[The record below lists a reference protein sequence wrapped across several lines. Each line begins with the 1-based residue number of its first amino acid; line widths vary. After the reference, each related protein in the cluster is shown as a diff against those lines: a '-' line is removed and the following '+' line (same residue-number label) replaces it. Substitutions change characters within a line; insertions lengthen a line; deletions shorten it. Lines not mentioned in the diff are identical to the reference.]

1 MNNKT
6 YGLGGIILGA
16 WIGKTQVDHEQ
27 QRFIRLNLF
36 PFSFMFIINN
46 VSSCFRIHILNY
58 IKLSLSIE
66 IE

>member
-6 YGLGGIILGA
+6 YGLGGLILGA
-16 WIGKTQVDHEQ
+16 WLGKTQVDGKQ
-27 QRFIRLNLF
+27 QRFIKLNILH
-36 PFSFMFIINN
+36 FSFMFIINN

>member
-36 PFSFMFIINN
+36 PFALLGDAIFFSF
-46 VSSCFRIHILNY
+46 
-58 IKLSLSIE
+58 
-66 IE
+66 